1 MKKLVVSVIFIGLSG
16 LYVLYR
22 PQIAVQT
29 TAPVPSVSGTAGSNS
44 GIIPTIRRMI
54 EEDDDDG
61 PRIIRPNP
69 TPAPP
74 PVSATPTAQMPAKAV
89 YKDGTYT
96 GSVADAFYGLVQVK
110 ATIVKGRITDVV
122 FLSYPS
128 DRATSVSINSQA
140 TPYLT
145 QEAIT
150 AQTANVNIISGATET
165 SLAFKQSLSFALAS
179 AKI

>member
-1 MKKLVVSVIFIGLSG
+1 MKKLVISVIFIGLSG

-29 TAPVPSVSGTAGSNS
+29 TASTPSVPGTAGPNSS
-44 GIIPTIRRMI
+44 GIVPTIRRMI
-54 EEDDDDG
+54 EEDDDG

-74 PVSATPTAQMPAKAV
+74 PVSATPTAQTPAKAV

-110 ATIVKGRITDVV
+110 ATIANGRITDVV

-145 QEAIT
+145 QEAIQ

>member
-1 MKKLVVSVIFIGLSG
+1 MKKLVISAIFIGLSS

-29 TAPVPSVSGTAGSNS
+29 ATSTPSVSGTVGPNSS
-44 GIIPTIRRMI
+44 GITTTIRRMI
-54 EEDDDDG
+54 EDDDDDDG
-61 PRIIRPNP
+61 PRVIRPNT
-69 TPAPP
+69 TPAPL
-74 PVSATPTAQMPAKAV
+74 PASPSQTTTTAV

-140 TPYLT
+140 MPYLK
-145 QEAIT
+145 QEAIA

>member
-1 MKKLVVSVIFIGLSG
+1 MKKLVASAIFIGLSG

-29 TAPVPSVSGTAGSNS
+29 TASTSSVSGTTGPNNS
-44 GIIPTIRRMI
+44 GIVPVIRRMI
-54 EEDDDDG
+54 SDDDDDG
-61 PRIIRPNP
+61 PRVITPNP
-69 TPAPP
+69 TPTPPAPP
-74 PVSATPTAQMPAKAV
+74 SQTPSKTI
-89 YKDGTYT
+89 YKDGTYI

-110 ATIVKGRITDVV
+110 ATIVKGRIIDVV

-128 DRATSVSINSQA
+128 DRSTSVSINSQA
-140 TPYLT
+140 MPYLT
-145 QEAIT
+145 QEAIQ

-165 SLAFKQSLSFALAS
+165 SLAFKQSLSFALVS